1 MLAIISMREKMC
13 VLVAI
18 INWIL
23 KACMLLT
30 LSASSNVHVH
40 GSHLGNLIQ
49 LVLNKDAAALKWSLE
64 I

>member
-1 MLAIISMREKMC
+1 MC

>member
-1 MLAIISMREKMC
+1 MC

-18 INWIL
+18 ISWIL

-30 LSASSNVHVH
+30 ISASSNVHVH

-49 LVLNKDAAALKWSLE
+49 LVQNKDAAALKWSSE
-64 I
+64 T